1 MEQPT
6 TGKRLITI
14 YQVTID
20 PALQTYIVGETL
32 YAPMAPWRGDG
43 VGAGQLPG
51 LLSIWSTNV
60 AWSPNYRSSLPI
72 NPIAAGTSV
81 AWCETGVFVGGRTG
95 IAQIHDSATAPT
107 MSIVAAGDL
116 PIGQMVSGSRY
127 RSVAAHSAQRIA
139 GAGDTEADAFLV
151 FAWNGTQWS
160 ATPAPS
166 DVTSIGALGVVEP

>member
-1 MEQPT
+1 
-6 TGKRLITI
+6 
-14 YQVTID
+14 
-20 PALQTYIVGETL
+20 
-32 YAPMAPWRGDG
+32 
-43 VGAGQLPG
+43 
-51 LLSIWSTNV
+51 
-60 AWSPNYRSSLPI
+60 
-72 NPIAAGTSV
+72 
-81 AWCETGVFVGGRTG
+81 
-95 IAQIHDSATAPT
+95 